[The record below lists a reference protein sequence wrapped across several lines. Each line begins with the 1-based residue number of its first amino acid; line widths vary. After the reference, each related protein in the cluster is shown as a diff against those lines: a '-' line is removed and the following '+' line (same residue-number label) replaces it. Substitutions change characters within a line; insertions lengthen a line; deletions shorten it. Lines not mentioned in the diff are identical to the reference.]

1 MRNHSTLL
9 FALCTPLLA
18 AAQSIPAIQWQAC
31 YGGSEQELAFGSQ
44 QTSDGGYIMVGQTR
58 SNDGQVAG
66 FQGNIDA
73 WVVRTNS
80 VGEMLWQRALGGS
93 GVDAA
98 RAVVQTMDGGFVVA
112 GTVGSSN
119 GDLAGIPGA
128 GQAWVLK
135 LDDAGAILWQRR
147 LGGGTASCWALEQMS
162 NGDILVAGTSTTAP
176 SNPGCTAQ
184 GSNAWV
190 VKLNSSGTYLWER
203 CYGGS
208 GFDAF
213 YAMHLTNDGGCILAG
228 ETSSTNGDVTLNN
241 GVEDYWVVKVDAQGN
256 LEWQKSLGGSSQDKA
271 YGVRQ
276 TASGE
281 FLVTGYTSSSNGD
294 VTGHQGF
301 EDIWIVKLDA
311 SSNIIWQRSLGGT
324 QSDYAYSAI
333 VHGDESITL
342 VGSTYS
348 IDGDITQNSGAM
360 DSWLLRLNA
369 DGSLRWQKTLGGTEA
384 EASRSGFR
392 STDGGLVMTGYT
404 NSNDGDVSGNHGGGD
419 YWLVKLEAEPVGISE
434 NAFSPVL
441 TIYPN
446 PTSAGLVVDLIL
458 PAAELVGFSWY
469 DATGRLL
476 QSENATRYPAGS
488 QQISLPTEG
497 LPTGPL
503 LLQITMGE
511 QQSMQRVVKL

>member
-1 MRNHSTLL
+1 
-9 FALCTPLLA
+9 
-18 AAQSIPAIQWQAC
+18 
-31 YGGSEQELAFGSQ
+31 
-44 QTSDGGYIMVGQTR
+44 
-58 SNDGQVAG
+58 
-66 FQGNIDA
+66 
-73 WVVRTNS
+73 
-80 VGEMLWQRALGGS
+80 
-93 GVDAA
+93 
-98 RAVVQTMDGGFVVA
+98 
-112 GTVGSSN
+112 
-119 GDLAGIPGA
+119 
-128 GQAWVLK
+128 
-135 LDDAGAILWQRR
+135 
-147 LGGGTASCWALEQMS
+147 LEQMS

-176 SNPGCTAQ
+176 SNPDCTAQ
-184 GSNAWV
+184 GSNAWI
-190 VKLNSSGTYLWER
+190 VKLNASGTYLWER

-392 STDGGLVMTGYT
+392 STDGGLVLTGYT

-419 YWLVKLEAEPVGISE
+419 FWLVKLEAEPVGISE

-446 PTSAGLVVDLIL
+446 PTSTSLVVDLML
-458 PAAELVGFSWY
+458 PQTELVGFSWY

-476 QSENATRYPAGS
+476 HTENATRYTAGS
-488 QQISLPTEG
+488 QQISLTTDG